1 MKISLYATF
10 FLNLILLAVIG
21 VVLPKEVASKFSFDG
36 TPVHWL
42 SIGNFVVTWG
52 TVFLFFLGM
61 GEVIHYVI
69 RICPAYGFNVP
80 HGEYWKTDENFPKLR
95 AIMQNWLLEFWVGMF
110 LLLFALNVAI
120 LIANMRQPV
129 HSGIELYFIFGTF
142 FVFLIVWLFRLY
154 RKMQPPASGIRTD
167 EGDRWEIDRKQTR

>member
-10 FLNLILLAVIG
+10 FLNLILLAVIAVILPKG
-21 VVLPKEVASKFSFDG
+21 VVSKFSFDG
-36 TPVHWL
+36 APVQWI
-42 SIGNFVVTWG
+42 STENFVTTLG

-80 HGEYWKTDENFPKLR
+80 HGEYWKTEENLPKLR
-95 AIMQNWLLEFWVGMF
+95 AITQNWLLEFWVGMF

-120 LIANMRQPV
+120 LIANLRQPI
-129 HSGIELYFIFGTF
+129 HSGIELYFVLGSF
-142 FVFLIVWLFRLY
+142 FVFLIVWLVRLY
-154 RKMQPPASGIRTD
+154 RKMQPPTSDTKSEEDGR
-167 EGDRWEIDRKQTR
+167 QTAEF